1 MRLKNILICVTD
13 IKASKCFY
21 KELFGLSVIHDGESN
36 VILTEGLVLQEKS
49 IWESAINCEIIHKN
63 NASEL
68 YFEENDM
75 DAFIEK
81 LMHDLGPDYGVRVVT
96 ADRLVQ
102 CSAVNSGILRMTPKE
117 FEEELTAVGNEIN
130 ELVRR
135 YAEMKK

>member
-49 IWESAINCEIIHKN
+49 IWESAIDCEIIHKN

-75 DAFIEK
+75 DSFVDKINKYNPKIRIVTPYQVLPWGQKLIRLYDLDGNLIE
-81 LMHDLGPDYGVRVVT
+81 VR
-96 ADRLVQ
+96 
-102 CSAVNSGILRMTPKE
+102 SSN
-117 FEEELTAVGNEIN
+117 
-130 ELVRR
+130 
-135 YAEMKK
+135 